1 MTEKSIN
8 SGTACS
14 IISRFPFFG
23 AFSPSPAP
31 LPRRI
36 RLHPFSASCYTKGRF
51 PAAGR
56 IGRQKSC
63 FQLEKERNKIGTHT
77 YTYFHEDEQLLASI
91 NQAVS
96 LSKLLRDNHLITNP
110 EDIENIMDQLAD
122 NYQSFGSIL
131 SDLGEKT
138 MMEGDIEPQS
148 IKGNSQQV
156 DVFLEEMKNN
166 GFNISPTYQEIMK
179 KLCVTSIFDCNK
191 DNADEIF
198 SISEQATE
206 EEQKII
212 TELQSVLVSEKY
224 IDYDKKRTAF
234 GKFISTAICESILH
248 SQEREI

>member
-1 MTEKSIN
+1 
-8 SGTACS
+8 
-14 IISRFPFFG
+14 
-23 AFSPSPAP
+23 
-31 LPRRI
+31 
-36 RLHPFSASCYTKGRF
+36 
-51 PAAGR
+51 
-56 IGRQKSC
+56 
-63 FQLEKERNKIGTHT
+63 
-77 YTYFHEDEQLLASI
+77 
-91 NQAVS
+91 
-96 LSKLLRDNHLITNP
+96 
-110 EDIENIMDQLAD
+110 
-122 NYQSFGSIL
+122 
-131 SDLGEKT
+131 

-248 SQEREI
+248 SQEREISTEKVQQEK